1 MERRNLCAGLMVLA
15 SSLLLFVGS
24 ASASTGTCNVKSLPS
39 FTAQGEFGTT
49 ATVADVIEVGC
60 DPAEYG
66 TGSEV
71 EVVAS
76 QLYSECN
83 GDITWYIPNPYNTV
97 SGTRGVKLKVD
108 ADGNATV
115 ALIAGPQCSAGESL
129 VAVHELNQPFESVT
143 TSYSILPPNT
153 TPEGVTAL
161 PATQIEDAE
170 SSAVAT
176 IIEAEFP
183 GKAEAY
189 YRVGSAE
196 LFSRCQ
202 VDPHLRLIG
211 ENGSTVNYNTD
222 TWSYDP
228 EATRQQLDNDG
239 NGFVL
244 AIGDSSC
251 YPGSSLI
258 EADLEAKPF
267 KTLTTSFAV
276 EAPAP
281 RFF

>member
-15 SSLLLFVGS
+15 ASLLLFVGS
-24 ASASTGTCNVKSLPS
+24 ASASTGTCTVKSLPS
-39 FTAQGEFGTT
+39 FTAQGEFSTT

-83 GDITWYIPNPYNTV
+83 GDITWYIPNPYDTV

-129 VAVHELNQPFESVT
+129 VAVHEENQPFESVT

-189 YRVGSAE
+189 YRIGSQE

-202 VDPHLRLIG
+202 VDPHLRFIT
-211 ENGSTVNYNTD
+211 ENGWES
-222 TWSYDP
+222 SYDP
-228 EATRQQLDNDG
+228 EITHQQLDNDG

-267 KTLTTSFAV
+267 KTLTTTFGV
-276 EAPAP
+276 EAPTP
-281 RFF
+281 RF

>member
-1 MERRNLCAGLMVLA
+1 MERRNLFVGLMVLA
-15 SSLLLFVGS
+15 SSLLLLVGS
-24 ASASTGTCNVKSLPS
+24 ASAAGTGTCNVKSLPS

-66 TGSEV
+66 TDSEV

-76 QLYSECN
+76 QLYSRCN
-83 GDITWYIPNPYNTV
+83 GDISWYIPNPYAV
-97 SGTRGVKLKVD
+97 SSGRGVKLKVD

-115 ALIAGPQCSAGESL
+115 ALIAGPRCQAGDSL
-129 VAVHELNQPFESVT
+129 VAVHEENQPYESVT
-143 TSYSILPPNT
+143 TDYSVLPPAS

-189 YRVGSAE
+189 YRVGSDE
-196 LFSRCQ
+196 LYARCQ
-202 VDPHLRLIG
+202 RDPHVHWITEDRYDQ
-211 ENGSTVNYNTD
+211 S
-222 TWSYDP
+222 WSN
-228 EATRQQLDNDG
+228 EITRQQLDNDG

-244 AIGDSSC
+244 AIGDASC

-267 KTLTTSFAV
+267 TTLTTTFGIQ
-276 EAPAP
+276 APAP

>member
-1 MERRNLCAGLMVLA
+1 MERRNLCAGLIVLA
-15 SSLLLFVGS
+15 SSLLLLVGT
-24 ASASTGTCNVKSLPS
+24 ASATTKAQVEATGTCSVKSLPS

-76 QLYSECN
+76 QLYSRCN
-83 GDITWYIPNPYNTV
+83 QDISWYIPNPYAV
-97 SGTRGVKLKVD
+97 EYGKGVKLKVD

-115 ALIAGPQCSAGESL
+115 ALVAGPSCQAGNSL
-129 VAVHELNQPFESVT
+129 VAVHEENQPYESVT
-143 TSYSILPPNT
+143 TSYSVEPPNT

-183 GKAEAY
+183 GKAEAR
-189 YRVGSAE
+189 YRIGSTE
-196 LFSRCQ
+196 LYSRCKAG
-202 VDPHLRLIG
+202 PHVHWITEERQD
-211 ENGSTVNYNTD
+211 NSD
-222 TWSYDP
+222 TNEVTW
-228 EATRQQLDNDG
+228 QQLDNDG
-239 NGFVL
+239 NGFVV

-258 EADLEAKPF
+258 EADLEEKPF
-267 KTLTTSFAV
+267 TTLETTFGIES
-276 EAPAP
+276 PAP
-281 RFF
+281 RL

>member
-24 ASASTGTCNVKSLPS
+24 ASANTGTGTCTVKSLPS

-76 QLYSECN
+76 QLYSRCN
-83 GDITWYIPNPYNTV
+83 GDISWYIPNPYSV
-97 SGTRGVKLKVD
+97 QSGLRVKLKVD

-115 ALIAGPQCSAGESL
+115 ALIAGPQCQAGDSL

-143 TSYSILPPNT
+143 TDYSVLPPAT

-183 GKAEAY
+183 GKAEAKF
-189 YRVGSAE
+189 RVGSAE
-196 LFSRCQ
+196 LYARCQ
-202 VDPHLRLIG
+202 RGPHVHWITEERVDQ
-211 ENGSTVNYNTD
+211 S
-222 TWSYDP
+222 WSS
-228 EATRQQLDNDG
+228 EVTQQQLDNDG

-258 EADLEAKPF
+258 EADLESKPF
-267 KTLTTSFAV
+267 TTLTPTTFGI

-281 RFF
+281 RFL

>member
-1 MERRNLCAGLMVLA
+1 MERRNLFVGLMVLA
-15 SSLLLFVGS
+15 SSLLLLVGS
-24 ASASTGTCNVKSLPS
+24 ASAAETGTCNVKSLPS

-60 DPAEYG
+60 DPTEYG
-66 TGSEV
+66 TGSEI

-83 GDITWYIPNPYNTV
+83 GDITWYIPNPYDTV

-115 ALIAGPQCSAGESL
+115 ALIAGPQCHAGESL
-129 VAVHELNQPFESVT
+129 VAVHELEQPFESVT
-143 TSYSILPPNT
+143 TSYSILPPNS

-189 YRVGSAE
+189 YRIGSAE

-202 VDPHLRLIG
+202 VDPHLRFIT
-211 ENGSTVNYNTD
+211 ENRWEST
-222 TWSYDP
+222 YDP
-228 EATRQQLDNDG
+228 EITHQQLDNDG

-267 KTLTTSFAV
+267 TTLTTTFGV

-281 RFF
+281 RF

>member
-24 ASASTGTCNVKSLPS
+24 ASANTGTCTVKSLPS
-39 FTAQGEFGTT
+39 FTAQGELGTT

-76 QLYSECN
+76 QLYSRCN
-83 GDITWYIPNPYNTV
+83 GDISWYIPNPYSV
-97 SGTRGVKLKVD
+97 QSGRGVKLKVD

-115 ALIAGPQCSAGESL
+115 ALIAGPQCQAGDSL

-143 TSYSILPPNT
+143 TDYSVLPPTT

-183 GKAEAY
+183 GKAEAKF
-189 YRVGSAE
+189 RVGSAE
-196 LFSRCQ
+196 LYARCQ
-202 VDPHLRLIG
+202 LWPHVRWIT
-211 ENGSTVNYNTD
+211 ENRSEQSETSEVTQ
-222 TWSYDP
+222 
-228 EATRQQLDNDG
+228 QQLDNDG

-267 KTLTTSFAV
+267 TTLKTTFGI

-281 RFF
+281 RF

>member
-24 ASASTGTCNVKSLPS
+24 ASAQVGTGTCTVKSLPS
-39 FTAQGEFGTT
+39 FTAQGEFGNT

-76 QLYSECN
+76 QLYSRCN
-83 GDITWYIPNPYNTV
+83 GDISWYIPNPYAVET
-97 SGTRGVKLKVD
+97 GRGVKLKVD

-115 ALIAGPQCSAGESL
+115 ALIAGPQCQAGDSL

-143 TSYSILPPNT
+143 TSYSVLPPAT

-183 GKAEAY
+183 GKAEAKF
-189 YRVGSAE
+189 RVGSAE

-202 VDPHLRLIG
+202 VDPHVHWITANRYDQ
-211 ENGSTVNYNTD
+211 S
-222 TWSYDP
+222 WSS
-228 EATRQQLDNDG
+228 EITGQQLDNDG

-244 AIGDSSC
+244 AIGDASC

-267 KTLTTSFAV
+267 TTLTTQFGI

-281 RFF
+281 RA

>member
-1 MERRNLCAGLMVLA
+1 MERRNLCAGLMVIA

-24 ASASTGTCNVKSLPS
+24 ASATTPTGVCTVKSQPS
-39 FTAQGEFGTT
+39 FTAQGEFSTT

-66 TGSEV
+66 TGSQV

-76 QLYSECN
+76 QLYDRCN
-83 GDITWYIPNPYNTV
+83 GSISWYIPNPYTV
-97 SGTRGVKLKVD
+97 QNGGRGVKLKVD

-115 ALIAGPQCSAGESL
+115 AVIAGPQCHAGDSL
-129 VAVHELNQPFESVT
+129 VAVHEQNPPFESVT
-143 TSYSILPPNT
+143 TDYSVLPPAT

-183 GKAEAY
+183 GKAEAKF
-189 YRVGSAE
+189 RVGSAE
-196 LFSRCQ
+196 LYARCQ
-202 VDPHLRLIG
+202 LNSHVHWIQ
-211 ENGSTVNYNTD
+211 ENRIDNQSNT
-222 TWSYDP
+222 S
-228 EATRQQLDNDG
+228 EVLNQQLDNDG

-244 AIGDSSC
+244 AIGDASC

-258 EADLEAKPF
+258 EADLEAGPNF
-267 KTLTTSFAV
+267 KTLTTTFGI

-281 RFF
+281 RF

>member
-24 ASASTGTCNVKSLPS
+24 ASANTGTCTIKSLPS
-39 FTAQGEFGTT
+39 FTAQGEFSNT

-76 QLYSECN
+76 QLYSRCN
-83 GDITWYIPNPYNTV
+83 GDISWYIPNPYSV
-97 SGTRGVKLKVD
+97 QSGRGVKLKVD

-115 ALIAGPQCSAGESL
+115 ALIAGPQCQAGDSL

-143 TSYSILPPNT
+143 TSYSVLPPAT

-183 GKAEAY
+183 GKAEAKF
-189 YRVGSAE
+189 RVGSAE
-196 LFSRCQ
+196 LYARCQ
-202 VDPHLRLIG
+202 VCPHVRWIT
-211 ENGSTVNYNTD
+211 ENRSEQSNTSEV
-222 TWSYDP
+222 TQ
-228 EATRQQLDNDG
+228 QQLDNDG

-251 YPGSSLI
+251 YQGSSLI

-267 KTLTTSFAV
+267 TTLTTQFGI

-281 RFF
+281 RFN